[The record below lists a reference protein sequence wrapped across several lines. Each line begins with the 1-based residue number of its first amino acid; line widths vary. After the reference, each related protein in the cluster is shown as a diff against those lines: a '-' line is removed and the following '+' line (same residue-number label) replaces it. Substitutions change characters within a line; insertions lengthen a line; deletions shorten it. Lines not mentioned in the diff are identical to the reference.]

1 MQITEFF
8 YFFYIFFLQRGFLA
22 WRRSQKRSIFEGQR
36 MNYPDLLSYR
46 ACPWGPVA
54 RLYTP
59 KSSKQPTKPTLKVG
73 GAGKIFSDITL
84 IAKKFPDIVHHL
96 NYFAENI

>member
-1 MQITEFF
+1 
-8 YFFYIFFLQRGFLA
+8 
-22 WRRSQKRSIFEGQR
+22 
-36 MNYPDLLSYR
+36 
-46 ACPWGPVA
+46 VA

-73 GAGKIFSDITL
+73 GAGQNFSDFTL
-84 IAKKFPDIVHHL
+84 IAKKFPDIVDHL